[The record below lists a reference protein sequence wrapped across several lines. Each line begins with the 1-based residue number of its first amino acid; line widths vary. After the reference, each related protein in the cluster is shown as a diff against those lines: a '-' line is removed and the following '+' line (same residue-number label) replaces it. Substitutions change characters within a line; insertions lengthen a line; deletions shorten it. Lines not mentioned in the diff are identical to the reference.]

1 MQTNAIDGMSNH
13 LITINENYSLEAAYS
28 QMLKN
33 EIRHLPV
40 VDAAN
45 KIVGMLSD
53 RDLLRAMRSN
63 LNTSDLFK
71 VESLEFDQHAK
82 VSDYMTWPV
91 RFVNK
96 DSSIK
101 VVAQRMIEEKISSFL
116 VTDDKT
122 VVGILTTEDCL
133 KFLIKL
139 LEESSEQEVH
149 TIDRLIYNPAFMA
162 ATSALNNAGI

>member
-1 MQTNAIDGMSNH
+1 MQTNAIDGMSSH
-13 LITINENYSLEAAYS
+13 LITINENYSLDAAYS
-28 QMLKN
+28 QMQKN
-33 EIRHLPV
+33 QIRHLPV
-40 VDAAN
+40 VDASN

-63 LNTSDLFK
+63 LNSGDIFK

-96 DSSIK
+96 NSSIK
-101 VVAQRMIEEKISSFL
+101 VVAERMIEEKISSFL

-139 LEESSEQEVH
+139 LDESGEHEMH